1 MLHSRKVRIYLA
13 SQEDCLPHIAPT
25 SSVKRSVLAM
35 SMRFTYDAN
44 PPSFAQNGPARN

>member
-1 MLHSRKVRIYLA
+1 MLHSRKARIYLA
-13 SQEDCLPHIAPT
+13 SQEDSLPHVAPT

>member
-1 MLHSRKVRIYLA
+1 MLHSRKARIYLA
-13 SQEDCLPHIAPT
+13 SQEDTLPHVATT

-44 PPSFAQNGPARN
+44 PPLFAQHGPARN